1 MKGVTWVKRPY
12 AYIII
17 GVTFA
22 VAVGLLETQKIFEI
36 DIIDIAGLRLLAIS
50 LSTGA
55 GILIGLVAA
64 TIMSIVRISNSQKQ
78 FYQGVL
84 ASERQ
89 WLKNWFATHPTVVS
103 QLRNEIK
110 DVLYAIYRHSTIAAV
125 SDDELL
131 EKVGNTLLP
140 LPDKWRELNDVNPNE
155 CHLEQDEVDEFEVH
169 VHGIGA
175 TVGQIAAS
183 KDRMQ
188 VGAHLGDV
196 LWTLGSVFLIGLV
209 VIVLCTI
216 PNPPKFIGETAS
228 LLALALIEIA
238 FISVFFTIFI
248 VTQYLRVEV
257 KEMARIY
264 RITLSKHELTT

>member
-1 MKGVTWVKRPY
+1 MKSVARITRPY
-12 AYIII
+12 IYI
-17 GVTFA
+17 
-22 VAVGLLETQKIFEI
+22 VAGLVLVIGLLEVLKFFDIE
-36 DIIDIAGLRLLAIS
+36 IIDIAGLRLLAIS

-64 TIMSIVRISNSQKQ
+64 TIMSIVRVSISQKQ

-89 WLKNWFATHPTVVS
+89 WLKNWFATHPTVVT

-110 DVLYAIYRHSTIAAV
+110 DVLYVIYRHSTIAAV

-131 EKVGNTLLP
+131 KKVENTLLP
-140 LPDKWRELNDVNPNE
+140 LPDKWRELNDVNLNE
-155 CHLEQDEVDEFEVH
+155 CHLEQDEIDEFEAH

-196 LWTLGSVFLIGLV
+196 LWTLGLVFLIGLV
-209 VIVLCTI
+209 VIVFCST
-216 PNPPKFIGETAS
+216 PNPPKFISESAS
-228 LLALALIEIA
+228 QWALGIMEIA
-238 FISVFFTIFI
+238 FISVFFIIFT
-248 VTQYLRVEV
+248 VTRYLRAEV
-257 KEMARIY
+257 KEMTRI
-264 RITLSKHELTT
+264 H